1 MCFNALCRFLELFK
15 RPLKS
20 VSEPGGAVKASPLS
34 PGRYSRV
41 NVSVGKRHPLNKDR
55 VQSLSSSSAENLN
68 KVEDDDNPFDE
79 AFIDALTMKER
90 RRMDSM
96 VGGTLQR
103 RHSLPFLMS
112 VDEGDEDAFEEGTD
126 NPVAS
131 GKADDK
137 PEPSRREP
145 PIKVEKKFTRKRS
158 CSLSEL
164 ASSHA
169 DDSAPTPATGMS
181 RKLSK

>member
-1 MCFNALCRFLELFK
+1 M
-15 RPLKS
+15 
-20 VSEPGGAVKASPLS
+20 SEPGGIPKSSPLS

-41 NVSVGKRHPLNKDR
+41 NVSVGKRHPMNKER
-55 VQSLSSSSAENLN
+55 IHSLSSSSAENLN

-79 AFIDALTMKER
+79 AFIDSLTMKER

-112 VDEGDEDAFEEGTD
+112 VDEGDEDAFEEETD
-126 NPVAS
+126 NPIPS
-131 GKADDK
+131 GNTAEES
-137 PEPSRREP
+137 EPSRREP
-145 PIKVEKKFTRKRS
+145 SVKVERKFTRKRS
-158 CSLSEL
+158 CSLSEV
-164 ASSHA
+164 ACMQA
-169 DDSAPTPATGMS
+169 DDSSSTPAADLS